1 MDILDNKTF
10 LDEVSNLEIG
20 EQLKKI
26 SEYTFSNFLRS
37 APVQEAIASKTI
49 VPEMPAMRFVYLYYL
64 FRKIQSFIGDEQIL
78 RVYDTEFKKNN
89 IEIPTLKDVVSMC
102 NKMDI
107 TTKTDICLMIENMT
121 RGQSE
126 NILWEILRDGV
137 ISSSKLLKVI
147 KQQAADN
154 KIFDPLPIQKNH
166 YVASPIAFGV
176 RNENTV
182 KLLLTQLIAK
192 ESWSN
197 TTNFGFMLSPID
209 GIFGVSL
216 DMCLK
221 ASVDVHN
228 KVVFSSLTEIYEIKC
243 RYKYLFSKS
252 EFDPI
257 YTKYDALYNSPCKAT
272 LVDFISSIPKPAVE
286 HVPRGRVPTQND
298 YLLSFDKIWNFNPRQ
313 KKRKMTNIHK
323 LTEQCMKYNCYTES
337 KVIILTDPALTSGN
351 ICIKDT
357 FFVDLYIN
365 PRHAYYYQI
374 LLQYKIVTNYI
385 QFSQNS
391 GSKLGKPETY
401 IVTAFFRKR
410 DSSDFKRT
418 YIKTESNVLDPSL
431 EIPVLLIITPV
442 FIPHDPLIATL
453 QKAIGFWQKSV
464 QEEFP
469 FSPWACSSLCA
480 LGDITP

>member
-1 MDILDNKTF
+1 MDILDNRT
-10 LDEVSNLEIG
+10 LLEEAHNLEIG
-20 EQLKKI
+20 EQLKKMA
-26 SEYTFSNFLRS
+26 EYTFSNFIRS
-37 APVQEAIASKTI
+37 KPVQEAIAKKCFL
-49 VPEMPAMRFVYLYYL
+49 PEMPTMRFVYIYYL
-64 FRKIQSFIGDEQIL
+64 FKKIYSFIGDEQVL
-78 RVYDTEFKKNN
+78 HKYETEFKKNSIKN
-89 IEIPTLKDVVSMC
+89 PTLKDVVSVC
-102 NKMDI
+102 SKMDL
-107 TTKTDICLMIENMT
+107 TTRTDICMMIENMT
-121 RGQSE
+121 RGQSD
-126 NILWEILRDGV
+126 NLLWEILRDGV

-147 KQQAADN
+147 KQQASDS

-182 KLLLTQLIAK
+182 KTLLTQLIAK

-197 TTNFGFMLSPID
+197 VTNFGFMLSPLD

-221 ASVDVHN
+221 SSVDAEN

-252 EFDPI
+252 EFDHI
-257 YTKYDALYNSPCKAT
+257 YKKYDQLYNNPCKST

-286 HVPRGRVPTQND
+286 HVPRGKVPSQND
-298 YLLSFDKIWNFNPRQ
+298 YLLSFDKLWNFNPRQ
-313 KKRKMTNIHK
+313 RKRKMTNTHK
-323 LTEQCMKYNCYTES
+323 VTEQCMKYNCYTES

-385 QFSQNS
+385 QFSHNS
-391 GSKLGKPETY
+391 GSKLGSPSTY

-418 YIKTESNVLDPSL
+418 YINQEKNLLDPSL

-453 QKAIGFWQKSV
+453 EKAIEFWQKSV

-469 FSPWACSSLCA
+469 FSPWASSSLCA